1 MAPRKDMMRVI
12 RRDAGFSATLGFGEG
27 AGDPKD
33 DRSPAPNA
41 RETEASALA
50 IKGEARRGAGSSAEA
65 SATIE
70 DQMAAAGVIP
80 ITAAETS
87 EQPQGSVKTTVV
99 YVAVSLTTMQAPR
112 ADAWAKA
119 ARCPVPFLIRRVA
132 QGLRDDLCRDWKDT
146 GWPEVCERRGA
157 RGRHPTSVT
166 LTLPETFV
174 AELSARHDPLGI
186 IGIGRAMGPA
196 FRARFEAA
204 FDAALAESGF

>member
-1 MAPRKDMMRVI
+1 MEAGKE
-12 RRDAGFSATLGFGEG
+12 AGFG
-27 AGDPKD
+27 AM
-33 DRSPAPNA
+33 
-41 RETEASALA
+41 ASAA
-50 IKGEARRGAGSSAEA
+50 IEER
-65 SATIE
+65 T
-70 DQMAAAGVIP
+70 AAAG
-80 ITAAETS
+80 AAANAQAETPDT
-87 EQPQGSVKTTVV
+87 PQGAGKTTVV
-99 YVAVSLTTMQAPR
+99 YVAVSLTAAQAPR
-112 ADAWAKA
+112 VEAWAKA

-186 IGIGRAMGPA
+186 IGLGRAMGPA
-196 FRARFEAA
+196 FRARFEVA

>member
-12 RRDAGFSATLGFGEG
+12 RRDSGFSATLGFGES
-27 AGDPKD
+27 AGDPKED
-33 DRSPAPNA
+33 LSPASNA
-41 RETEASALA
+41 RDPERSALA
-50 IKGEARRGAGSSAEA
+50 TGVEAGKEAGFGAMA
-65 SATIE
+65 SAAIE
-70 DQMAAAGVIP
+70 ERTAAAG
-80 ITAAETS
+80 AAANHEAETHDT
-87 EQPQGSVKTTVV
+87 PQGAGKTTVV
-99 YVAVSLTTMQAPR
+99 YVAVSLTAAQAPR
-112 ADAWAKA
+112 VEAWAKA

-132 QGLRDDLCRDWKDT
+132 QGLRDDLCHDWKDT

-186 IGIGRAMGPA
+186 IGLGRAMGPA

>member
-33 DRSPAPNA
+33 DRSPTPNA
-41 RETEASALA
+41 RETQTPALA
-50 IKGEARRGAGSSAEA
+50 TEGEAGRGEGSSAVG
-65 SATIE
+65 SAAID
-70 DQMAAAGVIP
+70 DQMAAAGVIA
-80 ITAAETS
+80 ITEAETP
-87 EQPQGSVKTTVV
+87 EQPLGSVKTTVV
-99 YVAVSLTTMQAPR
+99 YVAVSLTTAQAPR
-112 ADAWAKA
+112 AEAWAKA

-132 QGLRDDLCRDWKDT
+132 QGLRDDLCQDWKDT

-174 AELSARHDPLGI
+174 ADLSARHDPLGI
-186 IGIGRAMGPA
+186 IGLGRAMGPA

>member
-27 AGDPKD
+27 VGDPKA
-33 DRSPAPNA
+33 DRSPTPNA
-41 RETEASALA
+41 HETETPALA
-50 IKGEARRGAGSSAEA
+50 TEGEAGRGEGSSAVG
-65 SATIE
+65 SAAID
-70 DQMAAAGVIP
+70 DQMAAAGVIA
-80 ITAAETS
+80 ITEAETS
-87 EQPQGSVKTTVV
+87 EQPQGSARTTVV
-99 YVAVSLTTMQAPR
+99 YVAVSLTAAQAPR
-112 ADAWAKA
+112 VEAWAKA

-166 LTLPETFV
+166 LTLPEIFV
-174 AELSARHDPLGI
+174 ADLSARHDPLGI
-186 IGIGRAMGPA
+186 IGLGRAMGPA

>member
-12 RRDAGFSATLGFGEG
+12 RRDAGFSATLGFGES
-27 AGDPKD
+27 AGDPKE
-33 DRSPAPNA
+33 DRSPASNA
-41 RETEASALA
+41 RDLETSALA
-50 IKGEARRGAGSSAEA
+50 TGVEAGKETGFGVMA
-65 SATIE
+65 SAAIE
-70 DQMAAAGVIP
+70 ERAAA
-80 ITAAETS
+80 TEAAANHEAETPDT
-87 EQPQGSVKTTVV
+87 PQGVVKTTVV
-99 YVAVSLTTMQAPR
+99 YVAVSLTAAQAPR
-112 ADAWAKA
+112 VEAWAKA

-186 IGIGRAMGPA
+186 IGLGRAMGPA
-196 FRARFEAA
+196 FRARFEVA